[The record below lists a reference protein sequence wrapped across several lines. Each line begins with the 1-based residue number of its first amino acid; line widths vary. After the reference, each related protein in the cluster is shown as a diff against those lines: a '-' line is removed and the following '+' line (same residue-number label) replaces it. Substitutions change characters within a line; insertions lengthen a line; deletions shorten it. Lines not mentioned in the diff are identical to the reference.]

1 MNPRNRRQTVTTVF
15 DGRTH
20 HVALCRGEQDGLP
33 VFGWGEAPSTLL
45 TRSQLRAVGL
55 RPNGQDP
62 VALLVFRH
70 VKPYARETTAE
81 LFSVELAAAYRPPT
95 PAAADRAGPRDG
107 SPPDLRRL
115 RRDPGLLR
123 ADQHPAVLD
132 LLRPGPG
139 RPDGGGRVSS
149 NDSGAWHRELQRQQ
163 EEIERQRREAASK
176 EGSR

>member
-1 MNPRNRRQTVTTVF
+1 MNPRNCRQTVTTVF

-20 HVALCRGEQDGLP
+20 HVALCRGQRDGLP

-95 PAAADRAGPRDG
+95 PAQLTALGRAMEARRTCVDCTEVKDYCVPTSTRQCWTCFGLEQADRMG
-107 SPPDLRRL
+107 
-115 RRDPGLLR
+115 
-123 ADQHPAVLD
+123 V
-132 LLRPGPG
+132 
-139 RPDGGGRVSS
+139 
-149 NDSGAWHRELQRQQ
+149 
-163 EEIERQRREAASK
+163 AA
-176 EGSR
+176 